1 MTNITTETRNESFK
15 TILESIGER
24 QQVVV
29 DYLRDFDEPLSA
41 SEIAYG
47 LYINGFVPTPERNSV
62 HPRLT
67 ELTKLGIVHV
77 VGKRKDPI
85 TNRKV
90 AVYELT
96 PSARFVKNKSDDVE
110 VG

>member
-1 MTNITTETRNESFK
+1 MANITIETRNESFDK
-15 TILESIGER
+15 ILATIGDR
-24 QQVVV
+24 QRVVV
-29 DYLRDFDEPLSA
+29 DYLKAFDEPLSA

-47 LYINGFVPTPERNSV
+47 LYINGLVPTPERNSV

-90 AVYELT
+90 AVYEL
-96 PSARFVKNKSDDVE
+96 VE
-110 VG
+110 GVQ

>member
-1 MTNITTETRNESFK
+1 MTNITTETRNASFK
-15 TILESIGER
+15 EILETIGDR

-29 DYLRDFDEPLSA
+29 DYLKESDEPLSA

-47 LYINGFVPTPERNSV
+47 LYINGLVPTPERNSV

-67 ELTKLGIVHV
+67 ELTKLGIVRV
-77 VGKRKDPI
+77 VGKEKDRV

-90 AVYELT
+90 AVYQL
-96 PSARFVKNKSDDVE
+96 VE
-110 VG
+110 GVQ

>member
-1 MTNITTETRNESFK
+1 MANITTETRNESFEEILK
-15 TILESIGER
+15 TIGYR

-29 DYLRDFDEPLSA
+29 DYLRGFDEPLSA

-47 LYINGFVPTPERNSV
+47 LYINGLVPTPERNSV

-67 ELTKLGIVHV
+67 ELTKLGIVRV
-77 VGKRKDPI
+77 AGKEKDLV

-90 AVYELT
+90 AVYELM
-96 PSARFVKNKSDDVE
+96 E
-110 VG
+110 GI

>member
-1 MTNITTETRNESFK
+1 MTNITTETRNASFEE
-15 TILESIGER
+15 ILGTIGER
-24 QQVVV
+24 QQVVI
-29 DYLRDFDEPLSA
+29 DYLKESDEPLSA

-47 LYINGFVPTPERNSV
+47 LYTRGLVPTPERNSV

-77 VGKRKDPI
+77 AGKEKDLV

-90 AVYELT
+90 AVYELM
-96 PSARFVKNKSDDVE
+96 E
-110 VG
+110 GI

>member
-1 MTNITTETRNESFK
+1 MTNITTETRNASFK
-15 TILESIGER
+15 EILETIGDR

-29 DYLRDFDEPLSA
+29 DYLKESDEPLSA

-47 LYINGFVPTPERNSV
+47 LYTSGLVPTPERNSV

-77 VGKRKDPI
+77 VGKEKDPI

-90 AVYELT
+90 AVYEL
-96 PSARFVKNKSDDVE
+96 VE
-110 VG
+110 EIR

>member
-1 MTNITTETRNESFK
+1 MKNITIETRNASFEELLE
-15 TILESIGER
+15 TIGDR

-29 DYLRDFDEPLSA
+29 DYLKESDEPLSA

-47 LYINGFVPTPERNSV
+47 LYTNGLVPTPERNSV

-67 ELTKLGIVHV
+67 ELAKLGIVRV
-77 VGKRKDPI
+77 VGKEKDLI

-90 AVYELT
+90 AVYEL
-96 PSARFVKNKSDDVE
+96 VEGVLNENK
-110 VG
+110 

>member
-1 MTNITTETRNESFK
+1 MTNTTTETRNASFEEVLK
-15 TILESIGER
+15 TIGDR

-29 DYLRDFDEPLSA
+29 DYLKAFDEPLSA

-47 LYINGFVPTPERNSV
+47 LYINGLVPTPERNSV

-77 VGKRKDPI
+77 IGKRKDPI

-90 AVYELT
+90 AVYEL
-96 PSARFVKNKSDDVE
+96 VE
-110 VG
+110 GVQ

>member
-1 MTNITTETRNESFK
+1 MANITTETRNKSFEEILT
-15 TILESIGER
+15 TIGDR
-24 QQVVV
+24 QRVVV
-29 DYLRDFDEPLSA
+29 DYLEAFNEPLSA

-47 LYINGFVPTPERNSV
+47 LYINGLVPTPERNSV

-77 VGKRKDPI
+77 VGKEKDRV

-90 AVYELT
+90 AVYELVKE
-96 PSARFVKNKSDDVE
+96 AR
-110 VG
+110 

>member
-24 QQVVV
+24 QQIVV
-29 DYLRDFDEPLSA
+29 DYLRDFEEPLSA
-41 SEIAYG
+41 SDIAYG
-47 LYINGFVPTPERNSV
+47 LYSLGSVPTPERNSV

-77 VGKRKDPI
+77 VGKEKDRI

-96 PSARFVKNKSDDVE
+96 PSARLIENKPNDVE
-110 VG
+110 VE

>member
-1 MTNITTETRNESFK
+1 MTNITAETRNASFEE
-15 TILESIGER
+15 ILGTIGER
-24 QQVVV
+24 QQVVI
-29 DYLRDFDEPLSA
+29 DYLKESNEPLSA

-47 LYINGFVPTPERNSV
+47 LYARGLVPTPERNSV

-77 VGKRKDPI
+77 VGKEKDLV

-90 AVYELT
+90 AVYEL
-96 PSARFVKNKSDDVE
+96 VE
-110 VG
+110 GI